1 MQEQSVSEELQ
12 RLRISAGMSQKALA
26 DLLGVNVASVCRW
39 ETGSRI
45 PKRDKLE
52 KLAVLFH
59 CSIAGVSIPSDPSDT
74 LGNQLRELRI
84 KSKLTLEQVA
94 ELLEISV
101 GTIFHWENDDYAP
114 KPDNLKKLAD
124 LYQETIAE
132 IRPPINQEL
141 SSGKKIR
148 EIRIRANISQVLA
161 AELLDCAQKDISRWE
176 NDVVAPNRISL
187 EKIVAL
193 YHCDINDLM

>member
-1 MQEQSVSEELQ
+1 MQKQSLGDELQ
-12 RLRISAGMSQKALA
+12 QLRIRAGLSQKTLA
-26 DLLGVNVASVCRW
+26 ELLGVNVASISRW
-39 ETGSRI
+39 ENGSRI

-52 KLAVLFH
+52 KLATLFH
-59 CSIAGVSIPSDPSDT
+59 CSIAGVSAPFAPSNT
-74 LGNQLRELRI
+74 LGNQLRELRT
-84 KSKLTLEQVA
+84 KAEVTLEQVA

-141 SSGKKIR
+141 SSGKKIQ
-148 EIRIRANISQVLA
+148 EMRIRANLSQVLA
-161 AELLDCAQKDISRWE
+161 AELLHCAQKDISRWE